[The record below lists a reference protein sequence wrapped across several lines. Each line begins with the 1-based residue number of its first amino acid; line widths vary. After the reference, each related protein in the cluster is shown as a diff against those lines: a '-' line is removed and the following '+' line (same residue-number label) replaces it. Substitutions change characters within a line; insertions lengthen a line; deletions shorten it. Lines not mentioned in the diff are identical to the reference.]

1 MAKPT
6 PQQVTRN
13 RLIALAI
20 VAVIG
25 IWFLTSHHG
34 GGGAKYQATVTGYN
48 VVNPADLSVTVKV
61 TNTGTAAG
69 TPTCTI
75 DAQDASY
82 AYHGVDV
89 VTLQKP
95 VPAGVFNFFSD
106 DLTITS
112 QGAEYVTQVTAK
124 CS

>member
-25 IWFLTSHHG
+25 GWFLTHHGG
-34 GGGAKYQATVTGYN
+34 GGGAKYQTSVTRYS
-48 VVNPADLSVTVKV
+48 VINPADLAVVVRV
-61 TNTGTAAG
+61 TNTGTKAG

-75 DAQDASY
+75 DAQDGDRDKVGEATRR
-82 AYHGVDV
+82 ATWG
-89 VTLQKP
+89 P
-95 VPAGVFNFFSD
+95 VSG
-106 DLTITS
+106 
-112 QGAEYVTQVTAK
+112 
-124 CS
+124 